1 MLGLEG
7 GVTSVLVS
15 PEPSMPASEPL
26 PELPPSGGLQTPML
40 LQV

>member
-7 GVTSVLVS
+7 GVTSVPAS
-15 PEPSMPASEPL
+15 PEPPVPTSEV
-26 PELPPSGGLQTPML
+26 PEVGGLQTPML

>member
-15 PEPSMPASEPL
+15 PEPSVPTSEVPAV
-26 PELPPSGGLQTPML
+26 GGLQTPML

>member
-7 GVTSVLVS
+7 GVTSVPASPAS
-15 PEPSMPASEPL
+15 PEPSVPTSEV
-26 PELPPSGGLQTPML
+26 PEVGGLQTPML